1 VAFEDAD
8 AALVVRRPGEIEA
21 DEGRHRAMVVEAA
34 R

>member
-1 VAFEDAD
+1 
-8 AALVVRRPGEIEA
+8 VVRRPGEIEA